1 MALVAA
7 SDSHDQDGPSGA
19 RIWNDLHGSVNG
31 PVVLAGTITGG
42 VHVDRADGVRSAGFK
57 REHRV
62 DVELLGAAG
71 GFRLRHRFADG
82 SDHVTDVSTS
92 EVTRLVRGV
101 GALLRRAMTRAPQHR
116 SALLAQCGSRLHT
129 FVDTAERVLTGYRD
143 RTKGSRPTMV
153 LAINAD
159 EEIAQLPWE
168 LLHDGSTFL
177 VAAPDPV
184 VPVRVVTSGGQP
196 HPVAKRGLRLLY
208 MACAPVGDLPELDYD
223 AEHDVIIKLARE
235 HPLEPHFDD
244 TGNLVDLEGRWGE
257 YDYRHFDVIH
267 LDGHVGYTRGEVVL
281 ATEGVRGE
289 RVDADAIVLRDAIRD
304 SGASVLFLS
313 GRPMGGE
320 VDDFPTG
327 RLAARLAGSGIPV
340 VVGWDRRTPDAHST
354 EAVKAFYQVLAL
366 GRTVAEALAAT
377 YRSMVRDGG
386 ADWPA
391 LRVFV
396 AGELPGALV
405 PAPRSGGGVMQI
417 IPRPDDEARGKG
429 STGFIGRRRELQ
441 DAVRLLGVRATP
453 DPVGL
458 VLCGMGGLGK
468 TRLARRIEQ
477 RLAADYQV
485 VRVADGLTEQKLV
498 DAIAADIERDVY
510 LHDVPPTL
518 PLVDRLTWFLRR
530 WSAASG
536 KLLLFELDAF
546 EHSFEADPGDAG
558 AIVLVDGKP
567 TTATE
572 AASVLNAL
580 VNAVRTCGYGPHRIL
595 MTTRYPPDLPCLR
608 YLEVRRLS
616 SLGRSDLERV
626 VARRAGEDVTLSA
639 ASVDE
644 IISTAGGNTRL
655 TEWLV
660 DAVRREVRVEPDA
673 LRAVLRHNRLEF
685 LEKDVFAPLLLNR
698 ISRDDARVLR
708 AASPFHVPVSVD
720 VLSRL
725 TGADASEAVWRL
737 ANLGLLEHRTGDV
750 DLFALPGVLRARY
763 VAEHDPA
770 VLRARHAACAG
781 ALAAQAKD
789 PVEAEDLTEVDVATL
804 REVHRLARLGANL
817 DLEVETAIALADHQ
831 LFRLRFTEARELCSA
846 TLQRLHEHGREHHVL
861 YMILSEVK
869 VQSGEGRAD
878 LTLAKALEVCPPDA
892 DGDRAE
898 ILTYRGFRSADHSPE
913 HAMLDLDEAITLVRG
928 HHRPN
933 VLAFALRTKARA
945 LAAARP
951 RGWEDQVRELI
962 TEALDLVPRDGLYH
976 AAVLLDRAV
985 AQHLARND
993 AVAALEDLN
1002 AALAIDEAKGTS
1014 AHQAITLLT
1023 MADAALRS
1031 GRIDLAVRWVDDAAA
1046 RCTTQRIKSGVDLL
1060 RGSIAHRTGDLASAR
1075 AHFEAAHA
1083 RAELTGHLGHQ
1094 LDALVGLRRV
1104 HAAAGD
1110 REAADLARKTQD
1122 EVARKLADP
1131 TALINTLI
1139 ESVTDELTTG
1149 TADPGAAVEWAREA
1163 AAIAAAMGR
1172 PDREIPALQALLD
1185 LSEVAGLP
1193 EASVE
1198 GPLRRM
1204 LVLLGASGRGGS
1216 ARIAKRLGVLLL
1228 RAERFAEARPV
1239 LESSLEHYERHG
1251 LREAAAEVRERL
1263 SEVARALGRADEAE
1277 RHLWAAAEHRLQ
1289 VRAYTAAAQ
1298 ALRAVAAVRPDRARD
1313 VLALARRLT
1322 RIAASGLDEE
1332 QVLLDLVAT
1341 DDRCRE
1347 QAALA
1352 RARAQPLRVEVA
1364 PDLVACVDPERG
1376 GRFLA
1381 GVDELRADVRADSGW
1396 VLPEVLVGANSGLP
1410 ATWFVISVWG
1420 KPAIDGPAVEPLV
1433 GDRATTMVAALRA
1446 VVRAHQA
1453 LLSGPEPAPEPDPEV
1468 DVLTAEE
1475 ILAVLRE
1482 RA

>member
-1 MALVAA
+1 MVM
-7 SDSHDQDGPSGA
+7 
-19 RIWNDLHGSVNG
+19 
-31 PVVLAGTITGG
+31 AGTITGG
-42 VHVDRADGVRSAGFK
+42 VYVERGDGARSAGAK

-71 GFRLRHRFADG
+71 NLRLRHRFADG
-82 SDHVTDVSTS
+82 SDHVTDVSTP
-92 EVTRLVRGV
+92 EVAKLVRDV
-101 GALLRRAMTRAPQHR
+101 GALLRSAMAGAAQHR
-116 SALLAQCGSRLHT
+116 AALLTECGYRLHT
-129 FVDTAERVLTGYRD
+129 FVDTAERVLTGYRE
-143 RTKGSRPTMV
+143 RTKGLWSAMV
-153 LAINAD
+153 LAVTAD
-159 EEIAQLPWE
+159 EEISRLPWE

-196 HPVAKRGLRLLY
+196 RPVAKRGLRLLY

-223 AEHDVIIKLARE
+223 AEHDAIIALARK

-244 TGNLVDLEGRWGE
+244 SGNLADLEHRLGE

-267 LDGHVGYTRGEVVL
+267 LDGHVAYARGEVVL

-289 RVDADAIVLRDAIRD
+289 RVDAEAIVLRDVIRD

-313 GRPMGGE
+313 GRPVSGE

-327 RLAARLAGSGIPV
+327 RLAARLACSGIPV
-340 VVGWDRRTPDAHST
+340 VVSLDRRTPDART
-354 EAVKAFYQVLAL
+354 TRAVDAFYQVLAR
-366 GRTVAEALAAT
+366 GRTFVEALAAT
-377 YRSMVRDGG
+377 YRSMVDRGG
-386 ADWPA
+386 ADWHA

-405 PAPRSGGGVMQI
+405 PAPRSGGGAVARAL
-417 IPRPDDEARGKG
+417 PGPDDEARGAG

-441 DAVRLLGVRATP
+441 DAVRLLGATAAP

-477 RLAADYQV
+477 RLAADYEV

-510 LHDVPPTL
+510 LHDVPSTL
-518 PLVDRLTWFLRR
+518 PLVDRLTLFLRR
-530 WSAASG
+530 QSAASG

-546 EHSFEADPGDAG
+546 EHSFEVDPGDTG
-558 AIVLVDGKP
+558 AILLVNGRP

-580 VNAVRTCGYGPHRIL
+580 VTAVRTCGYGPHRI
-595 MTTRYPPDLPCLR
+595 MITTRYPPDLPCMR

-626 VARRAGEDVTLSA
+626 VARRTGEDVALSA
-639 ASVDE
+639 TSVDE
-644 IISTAGGNTRL
+644 IISISGGNTRL

-660 DAVRREVRVEPDA
+660 DTARREVRVEPDA
-673 LRAVLRHNRLEF
+673 LRAILRHNRLEF
-685 LEKDVFAPLLLNR
+685 LEKDVFAPMLLDR

-708 AASPFHVPVSVD
+708 AASPFQVPVSAD

-725 TGADASEAVWRL
+725 TGTDASEAAWRL
-737 ANLGLLEHRTGDV
+737 ANLGLLEHQAGGV
-750 DLFALPGVLRARY
+750 DRFALPGVLRARY
-763 VAEHDPA
+763 VAEHAPA
-770 VLRARHAACAG
+770 VLRARHATCAR
-781 ALAAQAKD
+781 ALAARAKD
-789 PVEAEDLTEVDVATL
+789 PIEAEDLTEVDVATL

-831 LFRLRFTEARELCSA
+831 LFRLRFAEARELCLH
-846 TLQRLHEHGREHHVL
+846 TLMRLREHGREHHTL
-861 YMILSEVK
+861 YMILGEVQ
-869 VQSGEGRAD
+869 VQLGETRSD
-878 LTLAKALEVCPPDA
+878 LYLVKALEVCPSDA

-898 ILTYRGFRSADHSPE
+898 ILAHRGFRSVDHSPE
-913 HAMLDLDEAITLVRG
+913 HAMLDLDEAIKLVRG
-928 HHRPN
+928 QDRPN

-962 TEALDLVPRDGLYH
+962 AEALDLVPRNGLYY

-985 AQHLARND
+985 AQHLTRND

-1002 AALAIDEAKGTS
+1002 TALAIDEAKGTS

-1023 MADAALRS
+1023 MADAALSS
-1031 GRIDLAVRWVDDAAA
+1031 GRVDLAVRWVDDAAV
-1046 RCTTQRIKSGVDLL
+1046 RCTTQRIKSGVDLH
-1060 RGSIAHRTGDLASAR
+1060 RGSIARLTGDLPSAR

-1083 RAELTGHLGHQ
+1083 RAQRTGHLGHQ

-1110 REAADLARKTQD
+1110 HKAADQAREAQD
-1122 EVARKLADP
+1122 EVARRLADP
-1131 TALINTLI
+1131 TALINTLL
-1139 ESVTDELTTG
+1139 ESVTGELTTG
-1149 TADPGAAVEWAREA
+1149 TADAGAVVERAREA

-1172 PDREIPALQALLD
+1172 PDREILALQALLD
-1185 LSEVAGLP
+1185 HSEMAGLP

-1198 GPLRRM
+1198 DPLRRM
-1204 LVLLGASGRGGS
+1204 LVLLGTGGRGGS
-1216 ARIAKRLGVLLL
+1216 AHLAKRLGVLLL
-1228 RAERFAEARPV
+1228 RAERFAEAHPV
-1239 LESSLEHYERHG
+1239 LRSSLEHYERHG
-1251 LREAAAEVRERL
+1251 LREAAAEVHERL
-1263 SEVARALGRADEAE
+1263 SEVARALSRADEAE
-1277 RHLWAAAEHRLQ
+1277 RHLWAAAAHRLE
-1289 VRAYTAAAQ
+1289 VRAHTAAAQ
-1298 ALRAVAAVRPDRARD
+1298 ALRAVAAIRPDRAQD

-1341 DDRCRE
+1341 DDQWRE

-1364 PDLVACVDPERG
+1364 PDLVACVDPQRG

-1381 GVDELRADVRADSGW
+1381 GVDELRAEVRADSGW
-1396 VLPEVLVGANSGLP
+1396 VLPKVLVGANSDLP
-1410 ATWFVISVWG
+1410 PTWFVISVWG
-1420 KPAIDGPAVEPLV
+1420 RPAINGPTVEPLV
-1433 GDRATTMVAALRA
+1433 GDRATAMVAALRA
-1446 VVRAHQA
+1446 VLRTHQA
-1453 LLSGPEPAPEPDPEV
+1453 LLFSPEPAPEPDPEV

-1482 RA
+1482 RS